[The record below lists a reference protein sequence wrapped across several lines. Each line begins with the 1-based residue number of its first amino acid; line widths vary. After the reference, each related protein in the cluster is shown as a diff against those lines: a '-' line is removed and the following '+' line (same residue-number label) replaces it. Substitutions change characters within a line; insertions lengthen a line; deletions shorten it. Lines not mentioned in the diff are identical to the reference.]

1 MIMGFVANFGYF
13 IDLSG
18 NGTHFIYCK
27 IMFLI
32 QTEIV
37 YLKQNDY
44 LESCVF
50 GGLVCALHKTCF
62 NQKIPKNIVR
72 NFY

>member
-50 GGLVCALHKTCF
+50 GGWYALYTKRVSIKKYQKTL
-62 NQKIPKNIVR
+62 
-72 NFY
+72 